1 MKKKLYKCK
10 QCNKRFERVRPLQS
24 VCCYT
29 CAIEYSKQQREK
41 KAKKEWN
48 IEKKKIKES
57 LKTKKDYEKELQV
70 IFNSYIRE
78 RDKNKK
84 CISCGEYLKGK
95 YDAGHFYPAGTY
107 KNLRFDEDNTH
118 GQCVH
123 CNQHKHGNLN
133 EYRFGLE
140 KRIGLDRLE
149 ALDKRRLEVRKYTIP
164 ELIEL
169 KVIYKDKLKQFKNK

>member
-1 MKKKLYKCK
+1 MPKCK
-10 QCNKRFERVRPLQS
+10 NIECGKQFEKKRPNQLVCSIQCAYAYQ
-24 VCCYT
+24 
-29 CAIEYSKQQREK
+29 KQQREK
-41 KAKKEWN
+41 KAKRDWN
-48 IEKKKIKES
+48 KKKKEIKES

-70 IFNSYIRE
+70 IFNAYIRE
-78 RDKNKK
+78 RDKGKA
-84 CISCGEYLKGK
+84 CISCGITLTGK
-95 YDAGHFYPAGTY
+95 YDAGHFYPSGTY
-107 KNLRFDEDNTH
+107 KNLRFDEYNTH

-140 KRIGLDRLE
+140 KRIGKERLE

-169 KVIYKDKLKQFKNK
+169 KVIYKDKLKKLKEHG

>member
-1 MKKKLYKCK
+1 MPKCK
-10 QCNKRFERVRPLQS
+10 NIECGKQFEKKRSNQLVCS
-24 VCCYT
+24 VECSY
-29 CAIEYSKQQREK
+29 AYAKQQRDK

-48 IEKKKIKES
+48 KKKKEIKES

-70 IFNSYIRE
+70 IFNAYIRE
-78 RDKNKK
+78 RDKGKG
-84 CISCGEYLKGK
+84 CISCGITLTGK
-95 YDAGHFYPAGTY
+95 YDAGHFYPVGSY
-107 KNLRFDEDNTH
+107 KNLRFDEDNCW

-133 EYRFGLE
+133 EYRFGLAG
-140 KRIGLDRLE
+140 RIGYERLE

-169 KVIYKDKLKQFKNK
+169 KVIYKDKLKQLKK

>member
-1 MKKKLYKCK
+1 MPKCK
-10 QCNKRFERVRPLQS
+10 NIECKREFEKKRYNQLVCSPQCAYAYQ
-24 VCCYT
+24 
-29 CAIEYSKQQREK
+29 KQQREK
-41 KAKKEWN
+41 KAKREWN
-48 IEKKKIKES
+48 KKKKEIKES

-70 IFNSYIRE
+70 IFNSYIRD
-78 RDKNKK
+78 RDKHQP
-84 CISCGEYLKGK
+84 CISCGASAGTFTPN
-95 YDAGHFYPAGTY
+95 AGHYYPAGTY

-140 KRIGLDRLE
+140 KRIGKERLE

-169 KVIYKDKLKQFKNK
+169 KVIYKDKLKKLKEYG